1 MISLLVSVLLP
12 VVQEMPIQI
21 DEINRMGAPPAGE
34 FAAVGMIMML
44 VFFLVSLLF
53 IILLFI
59 APVWIICKK
68 AGLPGPLSLLLLVP
82 LVNIVFFWILALINW
97 PALENRG
104 QGRESSPFQ
113 SG

>member
-1 MISLLVSVLLP
+1 MFSLLLYGILPQVQPPQFHDFPHMGPPPGANEAAAVGFFVMLVGFLVGMILSVLL
-12 VVQEMPIQI
+12 VVV
-21 DEINRMGAPPAGE
+21 PA
-34 FAAVGMIMML
+34 
-44 VFFLVSLLF
+44 
-53 IILLFI
+53 
-59 APVWIICKK
+59 WIVCKK

-82 LVNIVFFWILALINW
+82 VLNVFFFWILALINW